1 MASARNNEDI
11 RYEPEERCPPLV
23 SLGIGFQGV
32 MLILA
37 PTVVVVAIVFRAGGQ
52 TADHVAWAVFSA
64 LIICGAVTALQAW
77 RFGRLGTGHVLIT
90 GTSGIF
96 IAICITALNEVGP
109 AAMASLILISSLAQF
124 ALAVWLPVVR
134 RVVTPVVSGTVVML
148 IASTVVPIAFGLIDD
163 VPEDTPGFASPV
175 TAAVTLAVAVALA
188 LRASGAW
195 RLWAPLIGIVL
206 GCSVGAGLGLY
217 EIEQVIEAPWVG
229 VPHGGWTGFE
239 VTPSAEF
246 WALLPVFLIASV
258 ILAINSISDG
268 IIIQSGSRRAPRATD
283 FRLVQGALNANGL
296 GVLLSGVAGTMPPQG
311 YAAAST
317 SLVSLTG
324 VAARTAGYAIGGI
337 FLVLAFLPKLTAF
350 LLAIPGP
357 VVGAYII
364 LVMGLLFVAGIRTF
378 MREGID
384 IRAATIIGVAF
395 WMGVGAQN
403 ELIYPDQL
411 SGPLRILF
419 TSGIAVGAIAA
430 VLMTLFFELTSPRRR
445 RLEVKLDASELPK
458 IDRFLRQVSSR
469 IGWNHA
475 STERLCAAGEETLA
489 SLVQPEEDVVLKDA
503 PRLIIQVQPGDGIV
517 EMEFM
522 AVFEEE
528 NLGDRLA
535 FLSQQP
541 EGLEEEEVSFRLLRH
556 YAAAVRHQKYHGI
569 DIVRVQV
576 EGSHSH

>member
-1 MASARNNEDI
+1 MT
-11 RYEPEERCPPLV
+11 L
-23 SLGIGFQGV
+23 
-32 MLILA
+32 
-37 PTVVVVAIVFRAGGQ
+37 
-52 TADHVAWAVFSA
+52 
-64 LIICGAVTALQAW
+64 
-77 RFGRLGTGHVLIT
+77 
-90 GTSGIF
+90 
-96 IAICITALNEVGP
+96 
-109 AAMASLILISSLAQF
+109 SS
-124 ALAVWLPVVR
+124 
-134 RVVTPVVSGTVVML
+134 
-148 IASTVVPIAFGLIDD
+148 
-163 VPEDTPGFASPV
+163 
-175 TAAVTLAVAVALA
+175 
-188 LRASGAW
+188 
-195 RLWAPLIGIVL
+195 
-206 GCSVGAGLGLY
+206 
-217 EIEQVIEAPWVG
+217 
-229 VPHGGWTGFE
+229 
-239 VTPSAEF
+239 EF
-246 WALLPVFLIASV
+246 WALLPVFAIAST

-268 IIIQSGSRRAPRATD
+268 IIIQAGSRRTPRATD

-317 SLVSLTG
+317 ALVGLTG
-324 VAARTAGYAIGGI
+324 VAARTVGYAIGTI
-337 FLVLAFLPKLTAF
+337 FLVLAFLPKLMAF

-378 MREGID
+378 IRDGID

-403 ELIYPDQL
+403 ELIYPDHL
-411 SGPLRILF
+411 TGPLRILF

-430 VLMTLFFELTSPRRR
+430 VLMTLFFEITSPRRR
-445 RLEVKLDASELPK
+445 RLEVKLDASELPR
-458 IDRFLRQVSSR
+458 IDRFLRQVASR
-469 IGWNHA
+469 ISWNHA

-489 SLVQPEEDVVLKDA
+489 SLLQPAEDVDTEDA
-503 PRLIIQVQPGDGIV
+503 PRLIIQVQPSDGMV

-556 YAAAVRHQKYHGI
+556 YASAVRHQKYHGI